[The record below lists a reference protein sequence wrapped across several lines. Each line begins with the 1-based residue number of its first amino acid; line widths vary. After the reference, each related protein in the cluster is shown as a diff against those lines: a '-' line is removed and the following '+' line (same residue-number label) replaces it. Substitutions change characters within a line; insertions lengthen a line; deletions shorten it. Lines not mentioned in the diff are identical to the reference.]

1 MHGLGLQDL
10 QVLTYHYMSYIV
22 LPFIF
27 FRTVPQVVFWQ
38 WVNQSFNAL
47 VNYTN
52 RNAKSAITGK

>member
-1 MHGLGLQDL
+1 MGLGLQDL